1 VRGRDPLPPVSPQR
15 ARDDD
20 DFNAERVRPRRGPPR
35 LNSPMPTKIFDEPRA
50 TPPSRWAG
58 FPSLDGSFAGWA
70 SVPPRVRDA
79 LLEIGARSRR
89 AYVRMDG
96 EEFDILSLTS
106 SGQPA
111 SRSGLALVSD
121 PLFVTMLLL
130 AVNSSMYCLV
140 YSTYEPFD
148 CTGECFIY
156 WRKENVG

>member
-111 SRSGLALVSD
+111 SQPVRPCISLRSTVCDDAVVSCEFEYVLLS
-121 PLFVTMLLL
+121 LFHVRT
-130 AVNSSMYCLV
+130 
-140 YSTYEPFD
+140 F
-148 CTGECFIY
+148 
-156 WRKENVG
+156 